1 MKINSSKNN
10 ANSSK
15 KIKKRSRQLAKSNSC
30 TLICSKINASKDF
43 LNAIEDYKKLC
54 VKYLIS
60 PHPLFN
66 EQITKNQ
73 ITFYLENYSLKDT
86 IIISQILSKYFYFKH
101 IKISDKDPN
110 KKRYCKINYYEI
122 EKEKKDKEKKDLK
135 NQKSIYH
142 KKTIYLIQGISNH
155 INLSLNL
162 ISFSITN
169 LILNEELVSLLSKG
183 LSENISIQGLAINN
197 CKITDQKSFELIIG
211 SLLTHP
217 SILYI
222 DLSYNNLKD
231 KYGKILGRLI
241 TRQSQRRDQVIWA
254 YGLRNEKPPNNDYT
268 RGLISIG
275 LKGNLFNEITSF
287 NISNSLLT
295 DQYIRSIDLS
305 ENNLNKE
312 SCKMFIK
319 IMRKNN
325 VLLNIDLQNNP
336 GYDEEIHARIVM
348 KMSKNIKILYSK
360 YLNDEFREEEFNE
373 IKGFINQSFVDVDIP
388 EKIIEVY
395 NSNFDFFDE
404 NNKQNME
411 NYIQGDEEEE
421 DEK

>member
-1 MKINSSKNN
+1 MKINCSKNN

-73 ITFYLENYSLKDT
+73 ITFYLENYSIKD
-86 IIISQILSKYFYFKH
+86 IIVISQVLSKYFYFKH

-122 EKEKKDKEKKDLK
+122 EKEKREKDQK
-135 NQKSIYH
+135 NQKITYI
-142 KKTIYLIQGISNH
+142 KKNIYLIQGISNH
-155 INLSLNL
+155 IRLSLNL

-169 LILNEELVSLLSKG
+169 LILNDEIVSLLTKS

-197 CKITDQKSFELIIG
+197 CKITDQKAFELIIG
-211 SLLTHP
+211 SLLIHP

-287 NISNSLLT
+287 NMSNSLLT

-325 VLLNIDLQNNP
+325 VLLNLDLQNNP

-348 KMSKNIKILYSK
+348 KMSKNIKILYSR
-360 YLNDEFREEEFNE
+360 YLNDEFREDEFNE
-373 IKGFINQSFVDVDIP
+373 IKGFINQSFFDVDIP
-388 EKIIEVY
+388 EKIIDVY

-404 NNKQNME
+404 NKKNLVNFIHE
-411 NYIQGDEEEE
+411 DEEEE

>member
-1 MKINSSKNN
+1 MRNNSSKSKT
-10 ANSSK
+10 NSSK
-15 KIKKRSRQLAKSNSC
+15 KSKKRTRKLLKSSSC
-30 TLICSKINASKDF
+30 NLICSKINASKDF

-54 VKYLIS
+54 VKYLLS

-66 EQITKNQ
+66 EQMTKNQ
-73 ITFYLENYSLKDT
+73 ITFYLENYSLKD
-86 IIISQILSKYFYFKH
+86 IIVISQVISKYFYFKH

-122 EKEKKDKEKKDLK
+122 EKEQREKEQR
-135 NQKSIYH
+135 NQKSTYI
-142 KKTIYLIQGISNH
+142 KKNMYLIQGISNH
-155 INLSLNL
+155 ISLSLNL

-169 LILNEELVSLLSKG
+169 LILNEEIASLLTKS

-197 CKITDQKSFELIIG
+197 CRITDQKAFELIIG
-211 SLLTHP
+211 SLLIHP

-287 NISNSLLT
+287 NISNSLLI

-348 KMSKNIKILYSK
+348 KMSKNIKILYSR
-360 YLNDEFREEEFNE
+360 YLNDEFRDDEFNE
-373 IKGFINQSFVDVDIP
+373 IKGFINQSFFDVDIP

-404 NNKQNME
+404 NKKNLE
-411 NYIQGDEEEE
+411 NYIQEDEEEE

>member
-73 ITFYLENYSLKDT
+73 ITFYLENYSIKD
-86 IIISQILSKYFYFKH
+86 IIVISQVLSKYFYFKH

-122 EKEKKDKEKKDLK
+122 EKEKREKDQK
-135 NQKSIYH
+135 NQKITYI
-142 KKTIYLIQGISNH
+142 KKNIYLIQGISNH
-155 INLSLNL
+155 IRLSLNL

-169 LILNEELVSLLSKG
+169 LILNDEIVSLLTKS

-197 CKITDQKSFELIIG
+197 CKITDQKAFELIIG
-211 SLLTHP
+211 SLLIHP

-287 NISNSLLT
+287 NMSNSLLT

-325 VLLNIDLQNNP
+325 VLLNLDLQNNP

-348 KMSKNIKILYSK
+348 KMSKNIKILYSR
-360 YLNDEFREEEFNE
+360 YLNDEFREDEFNE
-373 IKGFINQSFVDVDIP
+373 IKGFINQSFFDVDIP
-388 EKIIEVY
+388 EKIIDVY

-404 NNKQNME
+404 NKKNLVNFIHE
-411 NYIQGDEEEE
+411 DEEEE

>member
-73 ITFYLENYSLKDT
+73 ITFYLENYSIKD
-86 IIISQILSKYFYFKH
+86 IIVISQVISKYFYFKH

-122 EKEKKDKEKKDLK
+122 EKEKREKDQK
-135 NQKSIYH
+135 NQKITYI
-142 KKTIYLIQGISNH
+142 KKNIYLIQGISNH
-155 INLSLNL
+155 IRLSLNL

-169 LILNEELVSLLSKG
+169 LILNDEIVSLLTKS

-197 CKITDQKSFELIIG
+197 CKITDQKAFELIIG
-211 SLLTHP
+211 SLLIHP

-287 NISNSLLT
+287 NMSNSLLT

-325 VLLNIDLQNNP
+325 VLLNLDLQNNP

-348 KMSKNIKILYSK
+348 KMSKNIKILYSR
-360 YLNDEFREEEFNE
+360 YLNDEFREDEFNE
-373 IKGFINQSFVDVDIP
+373 IKGFINQSFFDVDIP

-404 NNKQNME
+404 NKKNLD
-411 NYIQGDEEEE
+411 NYIQEDEEEE

>member
-73 ITFYLENYSLKDT
+73 ITFYLENYSIKD
-86 IIISQILSKYFYFKH
+86 IIVISQVLSKYFYFKH

-122 EKEKKDKEKKDLK
+122 EKEKREKDQK
-135 NQKSIYH
+135 NQKITYI
-142 KKTIYLIQGISNH
+142 KKNIYLIQGISNH
-155 INLSLNL
+155 IRLSLNL

-169 LILNEELVSLLSKG
+169 LILNDEIVSLLTKS

-197 CKITDQKSFELIIG
+197 CKITDQKAFELIIG
-211 SLLTHP
+211 SLLIHP

-287 NISNSLLT
+287 NMSNSLLT

-325 VLLNIDLQNNP
+325 VLLNLDLQNNP

-348 KMSKNIKILYSK
+348 KMSKNIKILYSR
-360 YLNDEFREEEFNE
+360 YLNDEFREDEFNE
-373 IKGFINQSFVDVDIP
+373 IKGFINQSFFDVDIP
-388 EKIIEVY
+388 EKIIDVY
-395 NSNFDFFDE
+395 NSNF
-404 NNKQNME
+404 
-411 NYIQGDEEEE
+411 EEFKDKDNSDNE
-421 DEK
+421 DKDN

>member
-122 EKEKKDKEKKDLK
+122 EKEKREKDKK
-135 NQKSIYH
+135 NQKITYI
-142 KKTIYLIQGISNH
+142 KKNIYLIQGISNH
-155 INLSLNL
+155 IRLSLNL

-197 CKITDQKSFELIIG
+197 CKITDQKAFELIIG
-211 SLLTHP
+211 SLLIHP

-222 DLSYNNLKD
+222 DLS
-231 KYGKILGRLI
+231 
-241 TRQSQRRDQVIWA
+241 
-254 YGLRNEKPPNNDYT
+254 
-268 RGLISIG
+268 
-275 LKGNLFNEITSF
+275 
-287 NISNSLLT
+287 
-295 DQYIRSIDLS
+295 
-305 ENNLNKE
+305 
-312 SCKMFIK
+312 
-319 IMRKNN
+319 
-325 VLLNIDLQNNP
+325 
-336 GYDEEIHARIVM
+336 
-348 KMSKNIKILYSK
+348 
-360 YLNDEFREEEFNE
+360 
-373 IKGFINQSFVDVDIP
+373 
-388 EKIIEVY
+388 
-395 NSNFDFFDE
+395 
-404 NNKQNME
+404 
-411 NYIQGDEEEE
+411 
-421 DEK
+421 

>member
-1 MKINSSKNN
+1 MKNNSSKSKT
-10 ANSSK
+10 NSSK
-15 KIKKRSRQLAKSNSC
+15 KSKKRTRKLLKSSSC
-30 TLICSKINASKDF
+30 NLICSKINASKDF

-54 VKYLIS
+54 VKYLLS

-73 ITFYLENYSLKDT
+73 ITFYLENYSLKD
-86 IIISQILSKYFYFKH
+86 IIVISQVISKYFYFKH

-122 EKEKKDKEKKDLK
+122 EKEQREKEQR
-135 NQKSIYH
+135 NQKSMYI
-142 KKTIYLIQGISNH
+142 KKNICLIQGISNH
-155 INLSLNL
+155 ISLSLNL

-169 LILNEELVSLLSKG
+169 LILNVEIASLLTKS

-197 CKITDQKSFELIIG
+197 CRITDQKAFELIIG
-211 SLLTHP
+211 SLLIHP

-287 NISNSLLT
+287 NISNSLLI

-348 KMSKNIKILYSK
+348 KMSKNIKILYSR
-360 YLNDEFREEEFNE
+360 YLNDEFRDDEFNE
-373 IKGFINQSFVDVDIP
+373 IKGFINQSFFDVDIP

-404 NNKQNME
+404 NKKNLD
-411 NYIQGDEEEE
+411 NYIQEDEEEE

>member
-1 MKINSSKNN
+1 MKNNSSKSKT
-10 ANSSK
+10 NSSK
-15 KIKKRSRQLAKSNSC
+15 KSKKRTRKLLKSSSC
-30 TLICSKINASKDF
+30 NLICSKINASKDF

-54 VKYLIS
+54 VKYLLS

-122 EKEKKDKEKKDLK
+122 EKEQREKEQR
-135 NQKSIYH
+135 NQKSMYI
-142 KKTIYLIQGISNH
+142 KKNIYLIQGISNH
-155 INLSLNL
+155 ISLSLNL

-169 LILNEELVSLLSKG
+169 LILNVEIASLLTKS

-197 CKITDQKSFELIIG
+197 CRITDQKAFELIIG
-211 SLLTHP
+211 SLLIHP

-287 NISNSLLT
+287 NISNSLLI

-325 VLLNIDLQNNP
+325 VLLNLDLQNNP

-348 KMSKNIKILYSK
+348 KMSKNIKILYSR
-360 YLNDEFREEEFNE
+360 YLNDEFREDEFNE
-373 IKGFINQSFVDVDIP
+373 IKGFINQSFFDVDIP

-404 NNKQNME
+404 NKKNLD
-411 NYIQGDEEEE
+411 NYIQEDEEEE

>member
-73 ITFYLENYSLKDT
+73 ITFYLENYSIKD
-86 IIISQILSKYFYFKH
+86 IIVISQVLSKYFYFKH

-122 EKEKKDKEKKDLK
+122 EKEKREKDQK
-135 NQKSIYH
+135 NQKITYI
-142 KKTIYLIQGISNH
+142 KKNIYLIQGISNH
-155 INLSLNL
+155 IRLSLNL

-169 LILNEELVSLLSKG
+169 LILNDEIVSLLTKS

-197 CKITDQKSFELIIG
+197 CKITDQKAFELIIG
-211 SLLTHP
+211 SLLIHP

-325 VLLNIDLQNNP
+325 VLLNLDLQNNP

-348 KMSKNIKILYSK
+348 KMSKNIKILYSR
-360 YLNDEFREEEFNE
+360 YLNDEFREDEFNE
-373 IKGFINQSFVDVDIP
+373 IKGFINQSFFDVDIP
-388 EKIIEVY
+388 EKIIDVY

-404 NNKQNME
+404 NKKNLVNFIHE
-411 NYIQGDEEEE
+411 DEEEE

>member
-1 MKINSSKNN
+1 MKNNSSKSKT
-10 ANSSK
+10 NSSK
-15 KIKKRSRQLAKSNSC
+15 KSKKRTRKLLKSSSC
-30 TLICSKINASKDF
+30 NLICSKINASKDF

-54 VKYLIS
+54 VKYLLS

-73 ITFYLENYSLKDT
+73 ITFYLENYSLKD
-86 IIISQILSKYFYFKH
+86 IIVISQVISKYFYFKH

-122 EKEKKDKEKKDLK
+122 EKEKREKDQK
-135 NQKSIYH
+135 NQKITYI
-142 KKTIYLIQGISNH
+142 KKNIYLIQGISNH
-155 INLSLNL
+155 IRLSLNL

-169 LILNEELVSLLSKG
+169 LILNDEIVSLLTKS

-197 CKITDQKSFELIIG
+197 CKITDQKAFELIIG
-211 SLLTHP
+211 SLLIHP

-287 NISNSLLT
+287 NISNSLLI

-348 KMSKNIKILYSK
+348 KMSKNIKILYSR
-360 YLNDEFREEEFNE
+360 YLNDEFRDDEFNE
-373 IKGFINQSFVDVDIP
+373 IKGFINQSFFDVDIP
-388 EKIIEVY
+388 EKIIDVY

-404 NNKQNME
+404 NKKNLVNFIHE
-411 NYIQGDEEEE
+411 DEEEE

>member
-73 ITFYLENYSLKDT
+73 ITFYLENYSIKD
-86 IIISQILSKYFYFKH
+86 IIVISQVLSKYFYFKH

-122 EKEKKDKEKKDLK
+122 EKEKREKDQK
-135 NQKSIYH
+135 NQKITYI
-142 KKTIYLIQGISNH
+142 KKNIYLIQGISNH
-155 INLSLNL
+155 IRLSLNL

-169 LILNEELVSLLSKG
+169 LILNDEIVSLLTKS

-197 CKITDQKSFELIIG
+197 CKITDQKAFELIIG
-211 SLLTHP
+211 SLLIHP

-231 KYGKILGRLI
+231 KYGKILGRI
-241 TRQSQRRDQVIWA
+241 ISRHNQRRDQILWENN
-254 YGLRNEKPPNNDYT
+254 LRNEKSIKFNGLK
-268 RGLISIG
+268 GLISLG
-275 LKGNLFNEITSF
+275 LKGNLLNEITSF
-287 NISNSLLT
+287 YLCNSLLN
-295 DQYIRSIDLS
+295 DNYIRAIDLS

-312 SCKMFIK
+312 SCKNFIR
-319 IMRKNN
+319 IMRKNTI
-325 VLLNIDLQNNP
+325 LLNIDLKNNP

-348 KMSKNIKILYSK
+348 KMSKNIKILYSN
-360 YLNDEFREEEFNE
+360 YLNDEFSEDEFNE
-373 IKGFINQSFVDVDIP
+373 IKGFINQSFFEIDIP
-388 EKIIEVY
+388 EKIIDVY
-395 NSNFDFFDE
+395 NSNF
-404 NNKQNME
+404 
-411 NYIQGDEEEE
+411 EEFKDKDNSDNE
-421 DEK
+421 DKDN